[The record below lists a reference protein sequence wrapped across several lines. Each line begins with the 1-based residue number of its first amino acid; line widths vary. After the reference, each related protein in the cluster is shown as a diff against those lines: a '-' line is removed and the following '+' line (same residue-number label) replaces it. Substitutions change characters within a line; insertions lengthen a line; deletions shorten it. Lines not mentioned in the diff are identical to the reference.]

1 MEMTITKFEGHA
13 LRLTLVGD
21 LDISGAKKLALP
33 LRALSSSGSGL
44 VVDMTRLD
52 CAESIGVWHLVAIA
66 RTMQRSCRR
75 LVLLGPNPR
84 VIRVLLTAANGDSLP
99 IVQSEQEARV
109 ALDSSA
115 GLNIEYAQREAISN
129 ERHPKKSEPIGC
141 SQTEQC
147 NALYLAVSDAG
158 VERDLMKR
166 VATIRSLVRG
176 RIVFTTSFGIED
188 QAITHAILHQALGI
202 DIVTLDTGRLFP
214 ETYEIWAQTER
225 RYGQRIAAFYPD
237 RTSVESLIARQG
249 IDGFYDSVEN
259 RQACCAVR
267 KVESLRRALVG
278 ATAWIT
284 GLRIEQS
291 AERAEISFAT
301 FEHTYNLVKVHPLFD
316 YTREQVVAFVRDHS
330 VPYNVLHDCGFPS
343 IGCAPCT
350 RAVTSGEPE
359 RAGRWWW
366 EHEEKKECGLHRRRP
381 LPRYPARSETSQ
393 EEITP

>member
-1 MEMTITKFEGHA
+1 MEMTITKFDGHA

-21 LDISGAKKLALP
+21 LDISDANKLTAL
-33 LRALSSSGSGL
+33 ASSGRSL
-44 VVDMTRLD
+44 LVDMTRLD
-52 CAESIGVWHLVAIA
+52 CVASIGVWHLVAAA
-66 RTMQRSCRR
+66 RTMQRSRGR
-75 LVLLGPNPR
+75 LALLGPNPR

-99 IVQSEQEARV
+99 IVQAEQEARV
-109 ALDSSA
+109 ALGSSA
-115 GLNIEYAQREAISN
+115 RLNAEYPQREAISN
-129 ERHPKKSEPIGC
+129 ERHPEESELIDC
-141 SQTEQC
+141 SQAEQC
-147 NALYLAVSDAG
+147 NALNLAVSDPG

-202 DIVTLDTGRLFP
+202 DVVTLDTGRLFP

-225 RYGQRIAAFYPD
+225 RYGQRIAAFSPD

-267 KVESLRRALVG
+267 KVESLRRALAG

-301 FEHTYNLVKVHPLFD
+301 FEHAYNLVKVHPLFD

-330 VPYNVLHDCGFPS
+330 VPYNVLHDRGFLS

-350 RAVTSGEPE
+350 RAVTPGEPE

-381 LPRYPARSETSQ
+381 LPRHPARSETAQ

>member
-1 MEMTITKFEGHA
+1 MPIEKTDSAEIILAALAEG
-13 LRLTLVGD
+13 G
-21 LDISGAKKLALP
+21 S
-33 LRALSSSGSGL
+33 LSF
-44 VVDMTRLD
+44 
-52 CAESIGVWHLVAIA
+52 
-66 RTMQRSCRR
+66 
-75 LVLLGPNPR
+75 LG
-84 VIRVLLTAANGDSLP
+84 THFANGSHSRVVKDEPTMLDLG
-99 IVQSEQEARV
+99 SEQDRQSIAFRS
-109 ALDSSA
+109 ASS
-115 GLNIEYAQREAISN
+115 
-129 ERHPKKSEPIGC
+129 IGC

-147 NALYLAVSDAG
+147 NALYSAVSAAG

-214 ETYEIWAQTER
+214 ETYEIWARTER
-225 RYGQRIAAFYPD
+225 RYSQRIAAFYPD

-259 RQACCAVR
+259 RQACCVVR

-291 AERAEISFAT
+291 AQRAEISFAT
-301 FEHTYNLVKVHPLFD
+301 FEHAYNLVKVNPLFD
-316 YTREQVVAFVRDHS
+316 YTREQVVAFVHDHN

-350 RAVTSGEPE
+350 RAVTPGEPE

-366 EHEEKKECGLHRRRP
+366 EYGEKKECGLHRRRP
-381 LPRYPARSETSQ
+381 LPRYSARSETSQ
-393 EEITP
+393 EEVTP